1 MRVSADEGTTTDRE
15 TRTSAAAMLGALTTM
30 LWGGDGE
37 DRVEDTATV
46 AVVREDEVGASAS
59 ESGGAKEE
67 DGRGEAK
74 KEDGKR
80 EKKDGAEGKEGKE
93 GKEEE
98 EEECGFCRFM
108 KGGSCKATFVAWE
121 DCVDA
126 AKDAKEDFVEK
137 CAAQTAALRDCM
149 IANPGYY
156 GDMLE
161 GAGEDDDGDDQLDDQ
176 LDDPIDGEKE
186 EEEGEP
192 KQGAAQ
198 PKKQAS
204 AK

>member
-1 MRVSADEGTTTDRE
+1 MTDRE
-15 TRTSAAAMLGALTTM
+15 TRTSATAMLGALTAM

-46 AVVREDEVGASAS
+46 AVVREDEAGASAS
-59 ESGGAKEE
+59 ESGGAAREAKK
-67 DGRGEAK
+67 DDAKKDDAK
-74 KEDGKR
+74 KEDGA
-80 EKKDGAEGKEGKE
+80 EGQEGQEGKEGKE
-93 GKEEE
+93 EEEE

-186 EEEGEP
+186 EEGEP
-192 KQGAAQ
+192 KQGAAR

>member
-1 MRVSADEGTTTDRE
+1 
-15 TRTSAAAMLGALTTM
+15 
-30 LWGGDGE
+30 
-37 DRVEDTATV
+37 
-46 AVVREDEVGASAS
+46 
-59 ESGGAKEE
+59 
-67 DGRGEAK
+67 
-74 KEDGKR
+74 
-80 EKKDGAEGKEGKE
+80 
-93 GKEEE
+93 
-98 EEECGFCRFM
+98 M

-176 LDDPIDGEKE
+176 LDDPIDGSAHIESVADALAE
-186 EEEGEP
+186 FTPEPGGDSGVRVLESELVDDAHGYVLFEAQTPESTMRTLMLVADNPGEAWMDVLTAQTDP
-192 KQGAAQ
+192 ERWDDYYPIFRAMVQGWYNVHGDRLGIDL
-198 PKKQAS
+198 PES
-204 AK
+204 IS

>member
-1 MRVSADEGTTTDRE
+1 MTDRE
-15 TRTSAAAMLGALTTM
+15 TRTSATAMLGALTAM

-46 AVVREDEVGASAS
+46 AVVREDEAGASAS
-59 ESGGAKEE
+59 ESGGAA
-67 DGRGEAK
+67 REAK
-74 KEDGKR
+74 KDDA
-80 EKKDGAEGKEGKE
+80 KKDDAKKEDGAEGKEGQEGKE
-93 GKEEE
+93 GKEEEEE

-186 EEEGEP
+186 EEGEP
-192 KQGAAQ
+192 KQGAAR

>member
-1 MRVSADEGTTTDRE
+1 MF
-15 TRTSAAAMLGALTTM
+15 GALTTM

-37 DRVEDTATV
+37 DRVEDTAPV
-46 AVVREDEVGASAS
+46 AVVREDEAGASAS
-59 ESGGAKEE
+59 ESGGAA
-67 DGRGEAK
+67 REAK
-74 KEDGKR
+74 KEDA
-80 EKKDGAEGKEGKE
+80 KKEDAKKEDGAEGKEGQEGKE
-93 GKEEE
+93 GKEEEEE

-186 EEEGEP
+186 EEGEP
-192 KQGAAQ
+192 KQG
-198 PKKQAS
+198 KKQAS
-204 AK
+204 AS

>member
-1 MRVSADEGTTTDRE
+1 MTDRE
-15 TRTSAAAMLGALTTM
+15 TRTSAGAMLGALTTM

-46 AVVREDEVGASAS
+46 TVVREDEAGASAS
-59 ESGGAKEE
+59 ESGGAA
-67 DGRGEAK
+67 GEAMK
-74 KEDGKR
+74 GDAKEDGKR

-93 GKEEE
+93 GKEGEEE

-126 AKDAKEDFVEK
+126 AKDAKEDFVAK

-186 EEEGEP
+186 EEGEP
-192 KQGAAQ
+192 KQGAAR

>member
-74 KEDGKR
+74 KE
-80 EKKDGAEGKEGKE
+80 E

-126 AKDAKEDFVEK
+126 AKDAKEDFVAK

-161 GAGEDDDGDDQLDDQ
+161 GAGDDDDGDDQLDDQ

>member
-1 MRVSADEGTTTDRE
+1 
-15 TRTSAAAMLGALTTM
+15 MLGALTAM

-46 AVVREDEVGASAS
+46 AVVREDEAGASAS
-59 ESGGAKEE
+59 ESGGAA
-67 DGRGEAK
+67 GEAMK
-74 KEDGKR
+74 GDAKEDGKR

-93 GKEEE
+93 GKEEEEE

-126 AKDAKEDFVEK
+126 AKDAKEDFVAK

-156 GDMLE
+156 GDMLD

-186 EEEGEP
+186 EEGEP
-192 KQGAAQ
+192 KQGAAR

>member
-1 MRVSADEGTTTDRE
+1 MYKRQ
-15 TRTSAAAMLGALTTM
+15 
-30 LWGGDGE
+30 
-37 DRVEDTATV
+37 
-46 AVVREDEVGASAS
+46 
-59 ESGGAKEE
+59 EE
-67 DGRGEAK
+67 
-74 KEDGKR
+74 
-80 EKKDGAEGKEGKE
+80 
-93 GKEEE
+93 EEE

-186 EEEGEP
+186 EEGEP
-192 KQGAAQ
+192 KQG
-198 PKKQAS
+198 KKQAS
-204 AK
+204 AS